1 MITNFEKM
9 NLTLIIPAKNEQESL
24 PIVLEELKPYNYKT
38 LVVLHKTDLLTI
50 ESIKNF
56 NVEIIYQENRGY
68 GDALI
73 KGIRNCK
80 TDLFCIFNADGSFDP
95 KELSQMIKLLNNNN
109 LDFILD
115 PDMKKMQVV
124 TMIL

>member
-95 KELSQMIKLLNNNN
+95 KELSQM
-109 LDFILD
+109 
-115 PDMKKMQVV
+115 KKMQVV